1 MKRPELLIEN
11 GEFAGRRYQVG
22 EAGLRL
28 GRSSSNDIQIVDEEL
43 SRNHCMFEIHGEDGI
58 RLTDLASANGTR
70 VNGAIL
76 GSEAVDLKPGDAIE
90 VGGTLIRVVPAGGEA
105 PAAASAAGGVDLGL
119 GSGAGSGEGLPA
131 GGQQP
136 AKRRSPVMNVIWAAV
151 AALLA
156 VSIYLVLGGFGG
168 DAGDSPVLPVEEP
181 EERVVEMRY
190 EKVVATSQSIFRY
203 YMSLSSDGAL
213 RIIVDDVPGENRH
226 VDQTRRLDE
235 KALERLGEILL
246 DPDLMSLDRQYVG
259 PDVEPPE
266 LRSWELAV
274 VLSSRVRRV
283 SIVNTQEPEA
293 FRRVREKLETFTKN
307 ELGVWAIQCSRAQL
321 EEMAAECAET
331 GLMKWDDRD
340 VEYGNLDASV
350 RAYREAVQYLDTL
363 NPKPP
368 EFAEYREGME
378 RARKELDR
386 RYADQR
392 FKADRALNL
401 SDWETAAAELK
412 ILCQMVPDRED
423 DRYRE
428 AAAKL
433 VDVEQR
439 LKNGGR

>member
-1 MKRPELLIEN
+1 MKRPELLIVN

-22 EAGLRL
+22 ETGLRL

-168 DAGDSPVLPVEEP
+168 GDGDSPVPPVEEP

-190 EKVVATSQSIFRY
+190 EKVVATSQSVFRY